1 MSNTIS
7 DWRMDQ
13 TTYCNSASRG
23 RVDVDLDD
31 THLEVYAEQ
40 GSGYCLESTR
50 SYIPVEVVVAMLRH
64 AGYRV
69 QTPQELA
76 DERGDDSCG
85 QNI

>member
-13 TTYCNSASRG
+13 TTYCNSASRNSTDVEMDREHF
-23 RVDVDLDD
+23 RVDV
-31 THLEVYAEQ
+31 EQ
-40 GSGYCLESTR
+40 GYGYCREHTTA
-50 SYIPVEVVVAMLRH
+50 YIPVEVVVAMLRH

-76 DERGDDSCG
+76 EERGDDSCG